1 MNTNRAKPTI
11 LAVVAAS
18 IALGQAGPTERQK
31 VDPGAA
37 RRGRQIYTQY
47 CINCHGALAKGTADG
62 PDLIRSGL
70 VLRDRLGTEL
80 APALKR
86 LPGHKADLSS
96 AQVVDVTHFLKE
108 QVEATAK
115 DRNADEPPNVLTGN
129 AEAGRAYFNG
139 AGGCAKC
146 HSAMGDLAGIGRR
159 FKDAVDLQQRFLFPR
174 ATKPVTV
181 KVTPAGGST
190 VTGQVVRI
198 DDFDVSLRTA
208 AGEYR
213 EFVRGANVKVEIE
226 DPLARHHE
234 LLDVYTDQ
242 DVHNVVRY
250 LESLK

>member
-1 MNTNRAKPTI
+1 VRRVVLAALAGSI
-11 LAVVAAS
+11 L
-18 IALGQAGPTERQK
+18 LGQAGPTERQK

-37 RRGRQIYTQY
+37 RRGRQLYTQY

-62 PDLIRSGL
+62 PDLIRSPL
-70 VLRDRLGTEL
+70 VLRDRLGNQV

-86 LPGHKADLSS
+86 LPGHKADLSP
-96 AQVVDVTHFLKE
+96 AQVTDITHFLKE

-115 DRNADEPPNVLTGN
+115 DRNADEPPDVLTGN
-129 AEAGRAYFNG
+129 AEAGRAYFSG
-139 AGGCAKC
+139 AGGCVKC
-146 HSAMGDLAGIGRR
+146 HSATGDLAGLARR

-174 ATKPVTV
+174 ATRPVTV
-181 KVTPAGGST
+181 KVTPEGGAT
-190 VTGQVVRI
+190 VTGQLVRI
-198 DDFDVSLRTA
+198 DDFNVSLKDA

-213 EFVRGANVKVEIE
+213 EYARAANVKVEID

-242 DVHNVVRY
+242 DIHNVVRY